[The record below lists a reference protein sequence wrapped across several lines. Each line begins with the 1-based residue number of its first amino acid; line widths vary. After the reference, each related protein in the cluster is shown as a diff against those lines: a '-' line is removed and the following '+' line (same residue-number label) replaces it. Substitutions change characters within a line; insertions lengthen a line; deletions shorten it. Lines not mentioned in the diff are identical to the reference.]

1 MKITREINGETVEFE
16 LVPEEMMSIYYEQ
29 QAVNDKADMEE
40 FIEEEWGDNQEG
52 FRDRYGADY
61 GKAMESLSELGKRL
75 RVHIDGYGASWE
87 DARYDALDSWSG
99 K

>member
-1 MKITREINGETVEFE
+1 MKITREINGQAVEFE
-16 LVPEEMMSIYYEQ
+16 LIPEEMMSIYYEQ

-40 FIEEEWGDNQEG
+40 FIEEEWGNNQDG
-52 FRDRYGADY
+52 FKDRYGVNY
-61 GKAMESLSELGKRL
+61 GKAIESLSELGKRL